1 MNSAR
6 QNQAEDVARTLGVGV
21 HSRRNTLRRIL
32 VFLVLVG
39 GGAGGILAVLN
50 HTPSS
55 AVRYETQPVKR
66 GNLVATVSATG
77 TLEPINEVEV
87 GIEVSGTVQSVEV
100 DYNDHVKVGQVLAR
114 LDTSKLE
121 AQTLQS
127 EAALKSAHAK
137 LLQAQATVK
146 EAHAQMARLEE
157 LRKLSGGKSPSQYE
171 IDTQLATLER
181 ARADEASAKAAVAQ
195 AQATLDAN
203 RSDLGKAVV
212 RSPIDGVVLARSIE
226 PGQTVVA
233 QFESPVLFT
242 LAEDLA
248 KMELQV
254 DIDEADVGKVKEG
267 QEAVFTVD
275 AYPDEEFPARTTLV
289 RFASQTVNGVV
300 TYKAVLA
307 VDNSN
312 LTLRPGMTATA
323 TITVDERKDVVLIPN
338 AALRYAPPKVAVAEP
353 EGGGSL
359 FSKIMPRPPRPE
371 RTVSADPNA
380 AKKEQEVWVLRN
392 GQPTP
397 VTVTKGLTDGIMTE
411 LVAGSLEPGAEV
423 VTDQVNA
430 VS

>member
-32 VFLVLVG
+32 VFLVLMG
-39 GGAGGILAVLN
+39 GSAGGILAVLN
-50 HTPSS
+50 HDASS

-77 TLEPINEVEV
+77 TLEPIKEVEV
-87 GIEVSGTVQSVEV
+87 GIEVSGTVKSVEV

-127 EAALKSAHAK
+127 EAALKSAQAR

-157 LRKLSGGKSPSQYE
+157 LRKLSGGKTPSQYE

-181 ARADEASAKAAVAQ
+181 ARADEASAKASVAQ

-307 VDNSN
+307 VDNSS

-338 AALRYAPPKVAVAEP
+338 AALRYAPPKVAVPEP
-353 EGGGSL
+353 KGGGSL
-359 FSKIMPRPPRPE
+359 FSKIMPRPPSPE